1 MSWRYTAVIIGAVL
15 LSGPAWTWA
24 QSCGAVGGDYCSQ
37 SGGCPEGYDSLGATY
52 DCNPCC
58 RQQPPPPPPPTGNL
72 YVYEDYSIDSSAFSA
87 TGTAETDTGRA
98 VRVLVTMVAPDGR
111 VIINCSGCGAPA
123 ERAPG
128 Y

>member
-24 QSCGAVGGDYCSQ
+24 QSCGELGGDYCSQSGGCPEGYDSLGATYDCNPCCRQQPPPDPGPSCGAVGGDYCSQ

-72 YVYEDYSIDSSAFSA
+72 YV
-87 TGTAETDTGRA
+87 
-98 VRVLVTMVAPDGR
+98 
-111 VIINCSGCGAPA
+111 
-123 ERAPG
+123 
-128 Y
+128 